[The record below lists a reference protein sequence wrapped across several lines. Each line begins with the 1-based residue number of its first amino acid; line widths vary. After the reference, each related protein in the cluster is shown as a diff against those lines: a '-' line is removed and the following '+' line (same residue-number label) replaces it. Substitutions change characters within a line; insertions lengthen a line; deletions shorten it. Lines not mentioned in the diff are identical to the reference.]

1 MRLARLELMSSDLSY
16 VAAAATAAAT
26 AASST
31 AAAAAAA
38 AWGPGG
44 LLEGPP

>member
-31 AAAAAAA
+31 AAAAA
-38 AWGPGG
+38 WGPGG

>member
-31 AAAAAAA
+31 AAAAAA
-38 AWGPGG
+38 WGPGG